1 MAVRITFCTFV
12 PVAVNTANRLIKEYR
27 RNLKFKIMARSNAG
41 AAGRRAAA
49 GRTAG
54 RGRGRATSTG
64 RGRGGRTTGG
74 GSSSGS

>member
-1 MAVRITFCTFV
+1 MAVQITFCTFV

-41 AAGRRAAA
+41 AAGRRA
-49 GRTAG
+49 TAG
-54 RGRGRATSTG
+54 RGRGRAASTG
-64 RGRGGRTTGG
+64 RGRGGRSGG